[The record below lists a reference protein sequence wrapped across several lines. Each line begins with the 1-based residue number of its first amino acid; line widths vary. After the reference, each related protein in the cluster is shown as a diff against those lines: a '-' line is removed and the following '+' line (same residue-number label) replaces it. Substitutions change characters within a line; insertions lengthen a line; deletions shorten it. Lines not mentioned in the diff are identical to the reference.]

1 MKCLSTIE
9 DFSCSFLFSFIKI
22 RVYLRLSLFKQNAI
36 NPEKIRLGH
45 RSVAKS
51 CFYFSPVYAEGKKKV
66 DKELCQSQYLTRKP
80 KQCSGQYV
88 TGIEEPSNLTSVT
101 QCEEEWANK
110 TAEKQKDKSCEKCLG
125 GPWPEILLCIRE
137 KVTPCSSSLF
147 WCNAGH
153 CSDGEKAYAMR
164 GVALCFCKCLELSF
178 NYLF

>member
-80 KQCSGQYV
+80 KQCSRQYV

-110 TAEKQKDKSCEKCLG
+110 TVEKQKDKSCEKCLG
-125 GPWPEILLCIRE
+125 GPCPRDFTLHKGESYSLQLFIVLVQCRSLLR
-137 KVTPCSSSLF
+137 
-147 WCNAGH
+147 WWAG
-153 CSDGEKAYAMR
+153 
-164 GVALCFCKCLELSF
+164 LCDERCGSMLL
-178 NYLF
+178 